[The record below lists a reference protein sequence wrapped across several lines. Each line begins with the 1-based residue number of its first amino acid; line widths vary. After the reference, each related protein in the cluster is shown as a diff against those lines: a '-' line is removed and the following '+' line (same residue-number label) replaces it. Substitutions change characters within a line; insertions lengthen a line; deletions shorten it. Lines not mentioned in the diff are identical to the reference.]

1 MLKNI
6 ILFVED
12 VPKKFFDD
20 LRDYT
25 KKTNETFRV
34 AVIRDEKIPLSKK
47 DVEFFA
53 KNSIIDIPC
62 NVTDSESIQ
71 KALLLYQEELLAIT
85 CRGEVHVDLFAK
97 IVPNVPYLRTP
108 TSESLLWS
116 CDKIKMRKRFRVH
129 NKSISPN
136 FLVVKDDSP
145 EMIQKIK
152 EKIGFPLIIKPSNLA
167 VSLLVSICFHEEE
180 LEASIKK
187 VFKKIRRVGEEN
199 GRAEVPRVLV
209 EQFMEGEMY
218 SVDAYV
224 NSKGVVYFCP
234 FVHIKTGRA
243 IGFDDFFGYQ
253 QITPTLLKKTSIEA
267 AEAVAEDAVH
277 ALGLRSSTAHIELM
291 RTEDGWKV
299 IEVGPRIGGFRRDL
313 YQMSY
318 GINHAMND
326 VLIRMPRTPI
336 IPKKVKGYSAAMKFF
351 PKQEGILTNLTGI
364 LKIQELKS
372 FKKVTINKKIG
383 DKCLFAKNGGASIC
397 NIILF
402 NPLRSELLA
411 DIRRIESTLIIK
423 TEKPG
428 NGSQEIMKK
437 SN

>member
-1 MLKNI
+1 MNPNI

-12 VPKKFFDD
+12 VPKNFFND
-20 LRDYT
+20 L
-25 KKTNETFRV
+25 KKHAESTGDTRQYRV
-34 AVIRDEKIPLSKK
+34 AVIRNEKNLLTKK
-47 DVEFFA
+47 DVDFFV
-53 KNSIIDIPC
+53 KNKVIDIPC
-62 NVTDSESIQ
+62 NLTSAESIQ
-71 KALLLYQEELLAIT
+71 KALVLYQDELLAIT
-85 CRGEVHVDLFAK
+85 CRGEVHVTAFAQ

-116 CDKIKMRKRFRVH
+116 CDKIKMRKRFRTH

-145 EMIQKIK
+145 DMIAKIK

-180 LEASIKK
+180 LERAIKK
-187 VFKKIRRVGEEN
+187 IFKKIHKVGEEN
-199 GRAEVPRVLV
+199 GREETPRVLV

-224 NSKGVVYFCP
+224 NSKGKVYFCP
-234 FVHIKTGRA
+234 FVHIKTGRS

-253 QITPTLLKKTSIEA
+253 QITPTLLKKTSIAA
-267 AEAVAEDAVH
+267 AEIVARDAVR

-299 IEVGPRIGGFRRDL
+299 IEIGPRIGGFRSDL
-313 YQMSY
+313 YRLSY
-318 GINHAMND
+318 DINHTMND
-326 VLIRMPRTPI
+326 VLIRIPRLPL

-351 PKQEGILTNLTGI
+351 PKQEGVLTKLTGI
-364 LKIQELKS
+364 LKIQELAS
-372 FKKVTINKKIG
+372 FKKVAVNKKIG
-383 DKCLFAKNGGASIC
+383 DKCVHAKNGGQSIC

-402 NPLRSELLA
+402 NPSRSELLA
-411 DIRRIESTLIIK
+411 DIRRIESTLEIK
-423 TEKPG
+423 TEKP
-428 NGSQEIMKK
+428 STL
-437 SN
+437 